1 MEFRI
6 LGPLYADARTGDGPA
21 VISQPLLQSTLAILL
36 LRANRPC
43 PRSLLIEAL
52 WGSEPPGS
60 PEAALR
66 VCVSRLRRSLGICA
80 ERLESVGPPG
90 GSSPGHRQQRGYVM
104 VVRPGEL
111 DVDEFTDLA
120 EQGQAELDTGNPA
133 AAANYLVQA
142 LALWGDPPLPDLPVT
157 EVIRPAITRLK
168 NLRQA
173 AMDTLID
180 ARLAAGEHDRVLG
193 QLRAAA
199 LENPGRERTCAQL
212 MKACH
217 ALGMRKEALDVY
229 QLARQATLEQ
239 QGAEPG
245 PVLAVLYRQILAE
258 ELAEPN
264 RAIRRAGQVAA
275 AGGLG
280 GQQAPAPPAD
290 FVGRSAELAEVARN
304 LTSQGTAITVLTG
317 GPGSGKSAIASVA
330 ALQLREQFA
339 DGQLYVELGGLEH
352 PRDPHQILGDLLQT
366 LGIPGHDIPA
376 ARSARSAMYRSLLA
390 GRKVLLIAED
400 AASAAQIRP
409 LMPAAGGPAMLVTS
423 RGRLTAVAGAR
434 VIEIGGLPA
443 DDGQRLLAA
452 IAGRDRAAAEPAA
465 ARAVI
470 RACGDLPLA
479 IRLAAT
485 TIAARPGMTIASLAA
500 DLQNG
505 RCLELLAAEDVSLR
519 QAIGSSF
526 NAASGHARNALCLA
540 AVSIPGELPAWALAE
555 LADGHTSV
563 PEQLVAVGLLSPA
576 AVEAAGARFR
586 LHPLTRAYVSVYEEE
601 RGLGGEKVL
610 NRLRALWL
618 FGTSCSFSELPA
630 LPFFTTDRSPAELA
644 DDIIPTPELAN
655 ADRSWLECE
664 RANLTSAVMQA
675 AAAGDLLTAQ
685 AIASRLTAY
694 QCVTGAHHAA
704 IAMWRDLAVC
714 APAPRDNL
722 AAARAQY
729 FLAFALAEDHAG
741 VTEALTLLTQCAPT
755 LEHLGDTASAAMA
768 FGLLA
773 SCANLAKRH
782 AAAIRACQRAMRLA
796 DESRPGDLVRA
807 GARAVLGE
815 TLARVGSVGIGTA
828 CCQRAV
834 REARQL
840 REPEYEAFAVC
851 ALAAAHL
858 SGGRYAAAADLCST
872 ELDPAHSC
880 RKAIRDRCGTI
891 LQIARGQ
898 ITTKSS

>member
-1 MEFRI
+1 M
-6 LGPLYADARTGDGPA
+6 L
-21 VISQPLLQSTLAILL
+21 
-36 LRANRPC
+36 
-43 PRSLLIEAL
+43 
-52 WGSEPPGS
+52 
-60 PEAALR
+60 
-66 VCVSRLRRSLGICA
+66 
-80 ERLESVGPPG
+80 SV
-90 GSSPGHRQQRGYVM
+90 Y
-104 VVRPGEL
+104 
-111 DVDEFTDLA
+111 
-120 EQGQAELDTGNPA
+120 
-133 AAANYLVQA
+133 
-142 LALWGDPPLPDLPVT
+142 
-157 EVIRPAITRLK
+157 
-168 NLRQA
+168 
-173 AMDTLID
+173 
-180 ARLAAGEHDRVLG
+180 
-193 QLRAAA
+193 
-199 LENPGRERTCAQL
+199 
-212 MKACH
+212 
-217 ALGMRKEALDVY
+217 
-229 QLARQATLEQ
+229 
-239 QGAEPG
+239 
-245 PVLAVLYRQILAE
+245 
-258 ELAEPN
+258 
-264 RAIRRAGQVAA
+264 
-275 AGGLG
+275 
-280 GQQAPAPPAD
+280 
-290 FVGRSAELAEVARN
+290 
-304 LTSQGTAITVLTG
+304 
-317 GPGSGKSAIASVA
+317 
-330 ALQLREQFA
+330 
-339 DGQLYVELGGLEH
+339 
-352 PRDPHQILGDLLQT
+352 
-366 LGIPGHDIPA
+366 
-376 ARSARSAMYRSLLA
+376 
-390 GRKVLLIAED
+390 
-400 AASAAQIRP
+400 
-409 LMPAAGGPAMLVTS
+409 GPAMLVTS

-452 IAGRDRAAAEPAA
+452 IAAAVIAPPPSRRPAA
-465 ARAVI
+465 RCRDPGHA
-470 RACGDLPLA
+470 GDLPLA

-485 TIAARPGMTIASLAA
+485 TIAARPGMTIVASLAA

-540 AVSIPGELPAWALAE
+540 AVSIPGELPAWALTE

-586 LHPLTRAYVSVYEEE
+586 LHPLTRAYATVYEEE

-610 NRLRALWL
+610 SRLRALWL

-630 LPFFTTDRSPAELA
+630 LPFFTTDMSVAGLSWRTSIAM
-644 DDIIPTPELAN
+644 PTPELAN

-664 RANLTSAVMQA
+664 RANLTAAVMQA
-675 AAAGDLLTAQ
+675 AAAGDPLTAQ

-714 APAPRDNL
+714 APAPRGNL

-741 VTEALTLLTQCAPT
+741 VAEALTLLTECAPT

-768 FGLLA
+768 FGLLG

-796 DESRPGDLVRA
+796 DESRAGDLVRV

-828 CCQRAV
+828 YCQRAV

-840 REPEYEAFAVC
+840 REPEYEAFAAC

-872 ELDPAHSC
+872 DLDEAHSC
-880 RKAIRDRCGTI
+880 RTAIRARSGKF
-891 LQIARGQ
+891 LQIAVG
-898 ITTKSS
+898 K